1 MVAQEKEM
9 GFSPFQDNGAYEM
22 DEIRSVYSSVHP
34 ASTILTGFPNNNNMP
49 YRPPTQSPGPYN
61 AYNRMSSYSRFTDMA
76 PGANEHT
83 RLMSMGN
90 MSDASPGLPRNHSGQ
105 YLSSQPD
112 LLSPKLSPPPSAGYP
127 PRSRSPLSQTA
138 SRPPSTFGLP
148 GFQTQGVTDGQIIDA
163 VRDCLREVDLDN
175 VTKKQLKVLTEQR
188 LQVQLNPEKRAFLDQ
203 QIDFE
208 LANM

>member
-1 MVAQEKEM
+1 
-9 GFSPFQDNGAYEM
+9 M
-22 DEIRSVYSSVHP
+22 DDIRSVYSSVHP
-34 ASTILTGFPNNNNMP
+34 ASTILTGLPNNNNNNMP

-61 AYNRMSSYSRFTDMA
+61 AYNRMSSYSRFTDAM
-76 PGANEHT
+76 PGANENQ

-90 MSDASPGLPRNHSGQ
+90 MSDAAPALPRNYSGQ

-112 LLSPKLSPPPSAGYP
+112 LLSPKLSPPPSAGFP
-127 PRSRSPLSQTA
+127 PRSRSPLSQPT
-138 SRPPSTFGLP
+138 SRPASTFGLP
-148 GFQTQGVTDGQIIDA
+148 GFQTQGVTDAQIVDA
-163 VRDCLREVDLDN
+163 VRDCLREVDLDT

-188 LQVQLNPEKRAFLDQ
+188 LHMQLDPQKRAFLDQ

>member
-1 MVAQEKEM
+1 
-9 GFSPFQDNGAYEM
+9 
-22 DEIRSVYSSVHP
+22 
-34 ASTILTGFPNNNNMP
+34 MP

-61 AYNRMSSYSRFTDMA
+61 AYNRMSSYSRFTDAM
-76 PGANEHT
+76 PGANENQ

-90 MSDASPGLPRNHSGQ
+90 MSDAPQGLPRNYSGQ

-112 LLSPKLSPPPSAGYP
+112 LLSPKLSPPPSAGFP
-127 PRSRSPLSQTA
+127 PRSRSPLSQPT
-138 SRPPSTFGLP
+138 SRPASTFGLP
-148 GFQTQGVTDGQIIDA
+148 GFQTQGVTDGQIVDA
-163 VRDCLREVDLDN
+163 VRDCLREVDLDT

-188 LQVQLNPEKRAFLDQ
+188 LQMQLDPQKRAFLDQ